1 MEKMSLFKRFIGSA
15 IDKMIILVLFVIIY
29 LIIDSHATGKLIY
42 YVLNIMK
49 FSPSLYQYAG
59 EVDVSYTY
67 FGFYNE
73 GTDFFQK
80 YYTPDMYEGMVRAFD
95 LKLTFGFILLNV
107 VYYLACELKLKASL
121 GKYML
126 GGILVDS
133 FEDKITTND
142 IFIRAFSAAI
152 LMALFVGIR
161 FLFDTNYYWTILFFF
176 LVIDIPVFI
185 NGISLIDRFAKVRYI
200 KRSEFDKSQREQEES
215 TVEGNS

>member
-1 MEKMSLFKRFIGSA
+1 MSLLKRFIGSA
-15 IDKMIILVLFVIIY
+15 IDKVIILVLFVVIY

-42 YVLNIMK
+42 YLLNIMK

-59 EVDVSYTY
+59 EADVSYTY
-67 FGFYNE
+67 FGFYNK
-73 GTDFFQK
+73 GTDFFQEF
-80 YYTPDMYEGMVRAFD
+80 YTPDMYEGMVRSFD

-126 GGILVDS
+126 GGILVDN
-133 FEDKITTND
+133 FDDKITTND

-152 LMALFVGIR
+152 LMALFVCIR

-185 NGISLIDRFAKVRYI
+185 NGKSLIDRFTKVRYI
-200 KRSEFDKSQREQEES
+200 KRSEFDKSQREQED
-215 TVEGNS
+215 VQ

>member
-1 MEKMSLFKRFIGSA
+1 MEKMPLFKRFIGSV
-15 IDKMIILVLFVIIY
+15 IDKMIILVLFLVIY
-29 LIIDSHATGKLIY
+29 LIIDSHATGKLFY
-42 YVLNIMK
+42 YLHNIIK
-49 FSPSLYQYAG
+49 ISPSLYQYAN

-73 GTDFFQK
+73 GTDFFQR

-126 GGILVDS
+126 GGILVDN
-133 FEDKITTND
+133 FDDKITTND
-142 IFIRAFSAAI
+142 IFVRAFFAAI

-185 NGISLIDRFAKVRYI
+185 NGKSLIDSFVKVRYI
-200 KRSEFDKSQREQEES
+200 KRSEFDKSQREKEES
-215 TVEGNS
+215 VVE